1 MRGLLESHEH
11 RDGAVVNFLGIGGFE
26 LVIIA
31 GLALFLLGPKKMIE
45 TSRSAGKLIRE
56 LKTERDKFTNMV
68 MVEFDDADDKTARPG
83 DGSTARGSGS
93 TDDAEEISEA
103 SVGAVKRPR
112 GRMQGLAD
120 ESRSDVLKD
129 AQMATPEESDDP
141 DTLAGGSA

>member
-1 MRGLLESHEH
+1 M
-11 RDGAVVNFLGIGGFE
+11 NFLGIGGFE

-68 MVEFDDADDKTARPG
+68 MVEFDDAGDKTARPG